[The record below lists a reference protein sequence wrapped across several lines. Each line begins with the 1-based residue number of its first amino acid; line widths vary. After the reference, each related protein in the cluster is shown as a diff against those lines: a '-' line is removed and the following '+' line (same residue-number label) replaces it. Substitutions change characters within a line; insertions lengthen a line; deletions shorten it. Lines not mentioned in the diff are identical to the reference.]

1 MNAEPARR
9 YSRWAAEELKGRTYG
24 ETASR
29 YRTRGG
35 APERSRVYPS
45 REGQNAIS
53 LPEVTR
59 GGGSRSGSV
68 RAARFVGSG
77 EGDHIRFDLE
87 AGSAVERIKREPPGR
102 ASPS

>member
-9 YSRWAAEELKGRTYG
+9 YSRRAAEELKGRTYG

-53 LPEVTR
+53 LPEVTEGRRIAFWERSSSEVR
-59 GGGSRSGSV
+59 GFRRGRSHQV
-68 RAARFVGSG
+68 R
-77 EGDHIRFDLE
+77 
-87 AGSAVERIKREPPGR
+87 P
-102 ASPS
+102 